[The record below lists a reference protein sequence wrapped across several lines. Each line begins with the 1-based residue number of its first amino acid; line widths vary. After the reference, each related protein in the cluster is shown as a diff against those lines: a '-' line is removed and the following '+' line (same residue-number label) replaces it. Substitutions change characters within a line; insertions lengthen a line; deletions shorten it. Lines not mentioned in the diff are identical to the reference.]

1 MFDALPAVTLSGL
14 VRAYPYL
21 LKENHLPEL
30 EEIHLLRNFYKNSE
44 TSIMSGE
51 DTLALYLVDF
61 PRIKTLKV
69 VSYRLPKY
77 WRMEVGKEWL
87 TRPAWTMARE
97 ALIRACKK
105 TGIALELV
113 DN

>member
-1 MFDALPAVTLSGL
+1 
-14 VRAYPYL
+14 
-21 LKENHLPEL
+21 
-30 EEIHLLRNFYKNSE
+30 
-44 TSIMSGE
+44 
-51 DTLALYLVDF
+51 
-61 PRIKTLKV
+61 V
-69 VSYRLPKY
+69 VSYRLPMY

-97 ALIRACKK
+97 ALVRACKK